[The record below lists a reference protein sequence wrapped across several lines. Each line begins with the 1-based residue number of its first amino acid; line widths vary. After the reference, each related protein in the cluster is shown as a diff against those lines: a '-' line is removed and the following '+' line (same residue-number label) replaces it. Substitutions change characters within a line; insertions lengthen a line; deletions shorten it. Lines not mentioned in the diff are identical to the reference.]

1 MRFLAKMANREEEKP
16 EGRPSASEILQRLA
30 QDLSFAKVLESF
42 PGLSLT
48 DLRRVLLE
56 AGQRMQEGSQPADS
70 PAGAYR
76 IYIDGASKGNP
87 GAAGTGVLIYRPD
100 GELLCQF
107 NCSLGIATNNVAEY
121 SGLILALEKALELGL
136 KRIEIL
142 SDSEL
147 LIKQMNGQYSVRDEK
162 LKALWA
168 RARTLIGRFPKASL
182 RHIPREENR
191 KADQLAKAAA
201 VMAPLR

>member
-1 MRFLAKMANREEEKP
+1 MADQEEGKGESH
-16 EGRPSASEILQRLA
+16 PSAGELLRWLA
-30 QDLSFAKVLESF
+30 QELSFARVLDRF
-42 PGLSLT
+42 PELSLS

-56 AGQRMQEGSQPADS
+56 ASRKMEAGS
-70 PAGAYR
+70 PAAETPSRPHR

-87 GAAGTGVLIYRPD
+87 GAAGTGVLIYQPD
-100 GELLCQF
+100 GELLCEF
-107 NCSLGIATNNVAEY
+107 SCSLGVATNNVAEY
-121 SGLILALEKALELGL
+121 SGLVLALEKALELGL

-168 RARTLIGRFPKASL
+168 RARALIGRFPKASL
-182 RHIPREENR
+182 RHIPREENQ

-201 VMAPLR
+201 MKAPLR

>member
-1 MRFLAKMANREEEKP
+1 MNPPPPDSRS
-16 EGRPSASEILQRLA
+16 RPSASEILRQLA
-30 QDLSFAKVLESF
+30 QDLSFAKVLESH
-42 PGLSLT
+42 PGLSFS
-48 DLRRVLLE
+48 DLRQLLLE
-56 AGQRMQEGSQPADS
+56 ASQRMEEGSSAADI
-70 PAGAYR
+70 PAGTYR

-87 GAAGTGVLIYRPD
+87 GAAGTGVLIYQPE

-107 NCSLGIATNNVAEY
+107 SCSLGVATNNVAEY

-147 LIKQMNGQYSVRDEK
+147 MIKQMNGLYTVRDEK
-162 LKALWA
+162 LRGLWA
-168 RARTLIGRFPKASL
+168 RARSLIGRFPKASL
-182 RHIPREENR
+182 RHIPREENQ

-201 VMAPLR
+201 MKAPMR